1 MEDRATLR
9 ISSQHIANW
18 LYHRLITR
26 KQVEMTFRE
35 MAVVVDRQNS
45 GDPDYRPMA
54 PQPDQSMAF
63 QAALELVLTGREL
76 PNGYT
81 EPVLY
86 TWRRRF
92 KQANNL

>member
-1 MEDRATLR
+1 
-9 ISSQHIANW
+9 
-18 LYHRLITR
+18 
-26 KQVEMTFRE
+26 
-35 MAVVVDRQNS
+35 
-45 GDPDYRPMA
+45 
-54 PQPDQSMAF
+54 MAF